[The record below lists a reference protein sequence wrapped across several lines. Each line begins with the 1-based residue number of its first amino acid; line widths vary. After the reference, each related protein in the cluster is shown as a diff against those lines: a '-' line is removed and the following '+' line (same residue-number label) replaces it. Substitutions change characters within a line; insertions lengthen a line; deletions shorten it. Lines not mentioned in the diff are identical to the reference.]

1 MNSRSNKYRNSMK
14 NRSIL
19 ISIFSITLV
28 IALSLFVSNKLAS
41 LIYKQSVVK
50 ITENTENTENTKLS
64 NDTKSDNINKK
75 NNVDDSENYKNSLL
89 NDNIVLFQGGVFTDL
104 ENAEEFKNKIKDKT
118 LVSIVND
125 GKYERI
131 ILGISNK
138 KHYTDMTN
146 IYKKNNIQFVKQLYK
161 IPTNVKYNSEILD
174 IVNIFVDFL
183 LKNQDSLSK
192 NEFNTV
198 KLKSKVSE
206 IQADY
211 GKEGSSKNFNDLKDL
226 ILELDDKCDA
236 ESIESVVDFIYSNF
250 KQYKV

>member
-14 NRSIL
+14 NRGIL

-28 IALSLFVSNKLAS
+28 VVLSLFISSKLAS
-41 LIYKQSVVK
+41 LIYKQSVIK
-50 ITENTENTENTKLS
+50 ITENIENQESS
-64 NDTKSDNINKK
+64 NDIKAENASKK
-75 NNVDDSENYKNSLL
+75 NSVDDSKKFENSLL
-89 NDNIVLFQGGVFTDL
+89 NDNLVVFQGGVFKDL

-118 LVSIVND
+118 LVSIIND

-138 KHYTDMTN
+138 KHYSDMIN

-161 IPTNVKYNSEILD
+161 IPVNVKYNSEILD
-174 IVNIFVDFL
+174 IINIFVDFL
-183 LKNQDSLSK
+183 LDNQDSLTK
-192 NEFNTV
+192 NEFNTE

-211 GKEGSSKNFNDLKDL
+211 GKEGSSKNFHDLKD
-226 ILELDDKCDA
+226 IIMELDDKCDV